1 METIVIAFN
10 RTKRDDPL
18 EDFIQGIVKRLGGE
32 RNSYRLVPAWC
43 GVSSEER
50 PALSDV
56 LQETGPE
63 VTVQPV
69 MLLPGSEFHDKLV
82 IPLRKAFG
90 DKPKVGRPLVSSP
103 EDARQL
109 VEALA
114 RENDL
119 VPGEELVAVGHGTAH
134 PAWAIYTALQWEAI
148 RRSLPVSF
156 GVFDG
161 YPGPEIVIGD
171 LKARGVGRVAL
182 LPLMM
187 GRGRHTD
194 RDIFADTEES
204 WYGTLSRA
212 GFTVRPVDRF
222 LLESE
227 GVRDIFTRHVRDT
240 GQA

>member
-10 RTKRDDPL
+10 RTVRDDPL
-18 EDFIQGIVKRLGGE
+18 EDFLRGLDERLKEEGTSC
-32 RNSYRLVPAWC
+32 RVMPAWC
-43 GVSSEER
+43 GTSSKER
-50 PALSDV
+50 PLLTDV
-56 LQETGPE
+56 LNETGPD
-63 VTVQPV
+63 VIIQPV
-69 MLLPGSEFHDKLV
+69 MFLPGTEFHEKLV

-90 DKPKVGRPLVSSP
+90 DEPKVGRPLVSSP
-103 EDARQL
+103 EDARRL
-109 VEALA
+109 VEGLVS
-114 RENDL
+114 ENDL
-119 VPGEELVAVGHGTAH
+119 VPGEELVAVGHGTNH
-134 PAWAIYTALQWEAI
+134 PAWAVYPALQWEAI

-194 RDIFADTEES
+194 RDIFSDSEKS
-204 WYGTLSRA
+204 WYGILSRA
-212 GFTVRPVDRF
+212 GFAVRHLDRF

-227 GVRDIFTRHVRDT
+227 TVRDIFTRHFQ
-240 GQA
+240 QA